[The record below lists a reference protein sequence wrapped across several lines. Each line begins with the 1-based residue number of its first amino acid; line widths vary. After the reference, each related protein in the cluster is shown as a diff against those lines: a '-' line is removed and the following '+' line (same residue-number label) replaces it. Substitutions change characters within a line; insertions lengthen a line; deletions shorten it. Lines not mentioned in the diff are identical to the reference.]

1 VLSWGIMRNLAL
13 IRTLSVFA
21 AVVLLASC
29 SDDDDGGGPG
39 SGTSGSR
46 FACTEQDGSLCME
59 YNGSPE
65 PIPGMRDQCMQ
76 SNGTVS
82 DSCSRAGVQGS
93 CTIASGP
100 SSFKTLYYGLD
111 ADGLNMVKQ
120 SCAIGG
126 VGVWADGA

>member
-1 VLSWGIMRNLAL
+1 MRNLSL
-13 IRTLSVFA
+13 IRMLSVLA

-46 FACTEQDGSLCME
+46 FACTDEDGAQCME
-59 YNGSPE
+59 YSGSPE

-82 DSCSRAGVQGS
+82 DSCSRAAVQGS
-93 CTIASGP
+93 CTVATGP
-100 SSFKTLYYGLD
+100 SSIKTFYYGLD
-111 ADGLNMVKQ
+111 ADGLNTVKQ
-120 SCAIGG
+120 ICMSVGP
-126 VGVWADGA
+126 GVWADGA

>member
-1 VLSWGIMRNLAL
+1 MRNLAL
-13 IRTLSVFA
+13 VRVLSVFA

-29 SDDDDGGGPG
+29 SDDDYGGGAV

-46 FACTEQDGSLCME
+46 FACTEQAGSLCQE

-65 PIPGMRDQCMQ
+65 PIPAMRDQCMQ

-82 DSCSRAGVQGS
+82 DSCSRTGVQGS
-93 CTIASGP
+93 CTFASGP
-100 SSFKTLYYGLD
+100 SSMKFVYYGLD
-111 ADGLNMVKQ
+111 ADGLDMVKQ